1 MGKIIAEKELLLPS
15 LKNAIQTM
23 QLQKEIKASKF
34 ENVFQQAL
42 VNLTYTYFWS
52 SQKVKDMLNVYDI
65 TQQQF
70 NVLRILRGQHPS
82 PSTIN
87 LIKSRILDKMSD
99 TSRIVDRLIQKGFVE
114 KTVNVHDK
122 RAVDIII
129 TSKGLALLRK
139 MDKEVDF
146 STFIVNSLTEDE
158 AEQLNVLLDKMRG

>member
-1 MGKIIAEKELLLPS
+1 MVEKKLLLPD

-65 TQQQF
+65 TQQQY

-99 TSRIVDRLIQKGFVE
+99 TSRIVDRLIQKEFVE
-114 KTVNVHDK
+114 KTTNVHDK

-146 STFIVNSLTEDE
+146 STFLVNNLTEEE

>member
-1 MGKIIAEKELLLPS
+1 
-15 LKNAIQTM
+15 M

-52 SQKVKDMLNVYDI
+52 SQKVKDMLNAYDI

-87 LIKSRILDKMSD
+87 LLKSRILDKMSD

-114 KTVNVHDK
+114 KTVNIHDK

-129 TSKGLALLRK
+129 TSKGLVLLRK

-146 STFIVNSLTEDE
+146 STFIMGNLTEEE
-158 AEQLNVLLDKMRG
+158 AEQLNILLDKMRG

>member
-1 MGKIIAEKELLLPS
+1 
-15 LKNAIQTM
+15 M

-65 TQQQF
+65 TQQQY

-99 TSRIVDRLIQKGFVE
+99 TSRIVDRLIQKEFVE
-114 KTVNVHDK
+114 KTTNVHDK

-129 TSKGLALLRK
+129 TGKGLALLKK

-146 STFIVNSLTEDE
+146 STFIVNNLTEEE